1 MNAND
6 SVKFFDTQFQQQARD
21 RDFRLNPFE
30 LAALPHLHGRVLDYG
45 CGLGNL
51 AFAAAERGCSVLAL
65 DASPAAI
72 THIKQ
77 RAAVAS
83 AAAGARAESE
93 RLREQ
98 LAALPAAD
106 SASGP
111 GADGSPIAELLGAC
125 ADRYQAVAA
134 EADRLAGQVRGLQ
147 KYAVEVCM
155 SDRL

>member
-1 MNAND
+1 MNILTKLGIAG
-6 SVKFFDTQFQQQARD
+6 
-21 RDFRLNPFE
+21 LL
-30 LAALPHLHGRVLDYG
+30 LAAATVWHYSEVRQAGKDGYAKAEADMRERTDQDAKDRSEANERVT
-45 CGLGNL
+45 
-51 AFAAAERGCSVLAL
+51 
-65 DASPAAI
+65 DAY
-72 THIKQ
+72 IKQ
-77 RAAVAS
+77 RDAVAR